1 MVKIVV
7 VNKGGECGEVDCK
20 NFVESELFKK
30 CQFRKPDGFERQ
42 HSWSVKCDGSKHNVS
57 VYARTTGKHNIINK
71 FEFPP
76 PIDTV
81 LFYGS
86 CALVNRNSDNEVCDL
101 NIELWNKIYTK
112 LFGGFENLND
122 TAEQDEKEI
131 DELENVPAKY
141 KTKEGFLKD
150 GFVVD
155 NDSDGLHGE
164 SHTETESEMDSN
176 EDDTDETDADID
188 DVDEEAFDDNGS
200 ELAPDDYLSSSDE
213 E

>member
-7 VNKGGECGEVDCK
+7 VNKGGDCVETDFK
-20 NFVESELFKK
+20 NFDETELFKK
-30 CQFRKPDGFERQ
+30 CQFRKSDGFEKQ
-42 HSWSVKCDGSKHNVS
+42 HSWSIKCDGSKHNIS
-57 VYARTTGKHNIINK
+57 VYARIAGKHNIINK

-76 PIDTV
+76 PVDTT
-81 LFYGS
+81 LFYGN
-86 CALVNRNSDNEVCDL
+86 CALVNRNLDNEVCDL
-101 NIELWNKIYTK
+101 DIELWNKIYTK
-112 LFGGFENLND
+112 LFGGFENLDD
-122 TAEQDEKEI
+122 TAEQDEKEV

-155 NDSDGLHGE
+155 NDSDDIVGE
-164 SHTETESEMDSN
+164 NNTETESEMDSN
-176 EDDTDETDADID
+176 EDDTDETD
-188 DVDEEAFDDNGS
+188 VNEDEFDDNGS